1 MAAKKDKELPSAI
14 CKSCNNKLACITP
27 CEALDRLLNL
37 MRTIDQEAKEK
48 LLRDYK
54 KDLLMVFA
62 EPDPETEAIAQ
73 RIINK
78 FPEFGFILDMG
89 LKIGFVRSY
98 ETKNKDGKAVLGTC
112 EKVNEKYKAYLPYD
126 YLITIY
132 YNNAYYLN
140 DNQYKLL
147 IYHELKHITIG
158 NRGLTIRPHDI
169 EDFRDILRDFGLS
182 WSSINNSE
190 VPDILA

>member
-1 MAAKKDKELPSAI
+1 MAKKTEKDLPSAI

-27 CEALDRLLNL
+27 CEALDRLFKI
-37 MRTIDQEAKEK
+37 MKAIDQEAKEN
-48 LLRDYK
+48 LLKDYK
-54 KDLLMVFA
+54 KDLLMIFA
-62 EPDPETEAIAQ
+62 EPDPETEAIANK
-73 RIINK
+73 IIAK
-78 FPEFGFILDMG
+78 FPEFDFIKVMD

-126 YLITIY
+126 YIITIY

-158 NRGLTIRPHDI
+158 NRGLAIRPHDV

-182 WSSINNSE
+182 WSNINSE